1 MPLPGC
7 RLEGVRCLEEYD
19 EASCDV
25 VRDVRHELPAVC
37 PGKEN
42 RLITSSG
49 FETDTN
55 LPTDSAEDP
64 FFVVASMGGD
74 PLAKEASGLY
84 STKLAHEL
92 DTRVFMVRAA
102 SQIWQENP
110 QVRCHPTPALA
121 LAGVGL
127 LAVLLHSLIDI
138 PFRSPGILYAWLAV
152 CGVAPHAVPRGLAG
166 QPPSDN
172 LPKQ

>member
-64 FFVVASMGGD
+64 YMMGCFFR
-74 PLAKEASGLY
+74 L
-84 STKLAHEL
+84 
-92 DTRVFMVRAA
+92 
-102 SQIWQENP
+102 
-110 QVRCHPTPALA
+110 
-121 LAGVGL
+121 
-127 LAVLLHSLIDI
+127 
-138 PFRSPGILYAWLAV
+138 
-152 CGVAPHAVPRGLAG
+152 
-166 QPPSDN
+166 
-172 LPKQ
+172 

>member
-1 MPLPGC
+1 
-7 RLEGVRCLEEYD
+7 
-19 EASCDV
+19 
-25 VRDVRHELPAVC
+25 
-37 PGKEN
+37 
-42 RLITSSG
+42 
-49 FETDTN
+49 
-55 LPTDSAEDP
+55 
-64 FFVVASMGGD
+64 MGGD

-110 QVRCHPTPALA
+110 WFGAGGWGYRHFLPILALEHAARKLSLGYANTHNDAMQFLCEFGIVGFGFMLTALFAFAWPLLHQVRCHPTPALA

-152 CGVAPHAVPRGLAG
+152 CGVVPHAVPRGLAG